1 MNKAI
6 ETLENHIAE
15 TNRLLDS
22 CEKDIINFQMIFE
35 KSLNHKDKLTRYLDE
50 YTDALV
56 KLR

>member
-6 ETLENHIAE
+6 ETLENHVAE

-22 CEKDIINFQMIFE
+22 CEEDINNFQKIFE
-35 KSLNHKDKLTRYLDE
+35 RSLDHKDKLTRYLDE